1 MSERPSYPQEPFP
14 AGPPGRTEHRDPGTR
29 PAAFSGVLVA
39 LGVLVGL
46 LAGGAVISAGLVL
59 GMSTGV
65 LGFYPGEGGPHA
77 DTWRNATL
85 LLGLLT
91 GLGAGV
97 TATRAALT

>member
-1 MSERPSYPQEPFP
+1 MNERPSYPQDPFP
-14 AGPPGRTEHRDPGTR
+14 AGPPGRTEHPAPGAR
-29 PAAFSGVLVA
+29 PAVVFGVLVS

-46 LAGGAVISAGLVL
+46 LAGGAVIAAGFVL

-65 LGFYPGEGGPHA
+65 MGYYPGDGGPHA

-85 LLGLLT
+85 LLALLAGLS
-91 GLGAGV
+91 AGV